1 MFVLTLSVDIGVS
14 SILFDELAAWFYII
28 THQHRENLISLGC
41 VLDSNLLKQ
50 ACRWVHSSFPKL
62 LWVHLTQ
69 TFVSLGVDILVFYSI
84 SILVDECL
92 ALLQYSLTLLR

>member
-1 MFVLTLSVDIGVS
+1 MMRMVGVVILSSAYQQASTLVALS
-14 SILFDELAAWFYII
+14 
-28 THQHRENLISLGC
+28 LI
-41 VLDSNLLKQ
+41 
-50 ACRWVHSSFPKL
+50 HIFPKL

-92 ALLQYSLTLLR
+92 ALLLCIAIDVYKRQS